1 MDRIC
6 GLHPPIIDE
15 VLVEASSIATDV
27 NGSNVEPSSFI
38 VPVFCHQNE
47 SFYGGNDWVVARTAA
62 SLTDAAVS
70 DSLHLSLGIP
80 FKRAR
85 FPGLGTAKMHH
96 RQLSNYLMHVCNELR
111 NSQRPREKIT
121 TRLCMCDSVNVTQ
134 AIQTCPPL
142 KMLHK
147 C

>member
-1 MDRIC
+1 MWA
-6 GLHPPIIDE
+6 
-15 VLVEASSIATDV
+15 ASS
-27 NGSNVEPSSFI
+27 NNWWSSCGSLIHCYWRQWLQCRAQQFYCASFLSPKQI
-38 VPVFCHQNE
+38 FLWWKRQSCGTNSNTVRALP
-47 SFYGGNDWVVARTAA
+47 
-62 SLTDAAVS
+62 DAAVS

-96 RQLSNYLMHVCNELR
+96 RQLSNYLMHVCHELR

-121 TRLCMCDSVNVTQ
+121 TLLCMYDSVNVTQ